1 MTFLLALQVGLYA
14 LFPFF
19 LATLDG
25 PLRRVSFY
33 LYLGLVL
40 GFGGFVGSVFSI
52 PVVDGVNISA
62 GNMAY
67 GAFMMT
73 SILFVI
79 VERDLFIIRSIVWLV
94 IGVNLF
100 KVLLF
105 LVISLALEQPGIIN
119 PNNTAPALFKVSVPF
134 TILGGALIIGELLL
148 LLFSFEQLKKLTSNA
163 FRLAIAYIFVFVA
176 VLCLDGVLF
185 PAIAFAFNP
194 ALVDIVIGGVQGK
207 LLMALAYSLP
217 MLLFLFVF
225 RNQLVRYIEHPP
237 FSWRLLL
244 TSSERLMQDLRVKD
258 ERLRQSAVV
267 YENTREGIIVTDPEF
282 RIVNFN
288 KAFARLTGLDDAE
301 LIGRNPTLESIQ
313 PVNPDFYGAMEQ
325 ALLDSGRWQ
334 GEIALS
340 HQSGSVQ
347 NQLLSINA
355 VRDEAGELLNYVGVF
370 TDITRRKQVE
380 RERELLIDDL
390 EDKNIRLERF
400 VYSIS
405 HELKTP
411 LVTIAGFTGMLR
423 RDFEQ
428 AKTEQVDAHF
438 MQIESALADMSVL
451 LEDLLKLA
459 RLGYVENKLEAVSLT
474 ELATRAADQIRMRR
488 AGENAVIDIAADMP
502 VVRVDRNRML
512 EVLQNLLDNA
522 VKFSAGS
529 PDPKV
534 SVDAVE
540 DGEQIV
546 VTVRDNG
553 LGIDPQYHDRVFK
566 MFERLNSDIEGTGVG
581 LALVRGIVESHGG
594 KIWIESDGAG
604 QGCAFRFSLP
614 KLP

>member
-33 LYLGLVL
+33 VYLGLVL
-40 GFGGFVGSVFSI
+40 GFGGFVGSVFSM
-52 PVVDGVNISA
+52 PLADGVNISA

-79 VERDLFIIRSIVWLV
+79 IERDLFIIRSIVWLV

-105 LVISLALEQPGIIN
+105 LVISLALEQEGIIN
-119 PNNTAPALFKVSVPF
+119 PNDTASVLFQVSVPF

-148 LLFSFEQLKKLTSNA
+148 LLYVFEQVKKLTVNA
-163 FRLAIAYIFVFVA
+163 MFVAASYIAGFIA

-194 ALVDIVIGGVQGK
+194 KLVDIVIGGVQGK
-207 LLMALAYSLP
+207 LAMALAYGIP
-217 MLLFLFVF
+217 MLLFLLVF
-225 RNQLVRYIEHPP
+225 RNQLVRYIEHPS

-244 TSSERLMQDLRVKD
+244 TSSEKLMRDMRLKD

-267 YENTREGIIVTDPEF
+267 YENTREGIIVTDPAF

-288 KAFARLTGLDDAE
+288 KAFARLTGLDEDE

-313 PVNPDFYGAMEQ
+313 PANRGAYAAMENE
-325 ALLDSGRWQ
+325 LSHSGRWQ
-334 GEIALS
+334 GEVALS
-340 HQSGSVQ
+340 HGSGSEQ
-347 NQLLSINA
+347 SQLLSINA

-370 TDITRRKQVE
+370 TDISQRKQVE
-380 RERELLIDDL
+380 RERELLINDL

-400 VYSIS
+400 VYTIS

-428 AKTEQVDAHF
+428 ANSEQVDAHF
-438 MQIESALADMSVL
+438 MQIETAIADMSVL

-459 RLGYVENKLEAVSLT
+459 RLGYVENKLEPVSLT
-474 ELATRAADQIRMRR
+474 ELATRAASQIRMRR
-488 AGENAVIDIAADMP
+488 AGENPAIEIAPDMP
-502 VVRVDRNRML
+502 VVMADRSRLL
-512 EVLQNLLDNA
+512 EVLQNLIDNA
-522 VKFSAGS
+522 VKFSAAS
-529 PDPKV
+529 PQPGV
-534 SVDAVE
+534 AVDAIVE
-540 DGEQIV
+540 DEQV
-546 VTVRDNG
+546 VCAVRDNG
-553 LGIDPQYHDRVFK
+553 VGIEPMYHERVFK
-566 MFERLNSDIEGTGVG
+566 MFERLDKNLEGTGG
-581 LALVRGIVESHGG
+581 SNRRAAGGAACFGSRYRG
-594 KIWIESDGAG
+594 
-604 QGCAFRFSLP
+604 
-614 KLP
+614 